1 MMRGAASREPREAA
15 PPFAIPDGSRREA
28 MNMFLYDTTLRD
40 GTQREGL
47 SLSVDDKV
55 KIARRL
61 DELGIHYLEG
71 GWPGSNPKDA
81 EFFRRIRQERLG
93 HAKVAAFGMTRRA
106 NGRGEDDPRLTALLE
121 AETAG
126 GTIVGE
132 SSTPHVG
139 RGLA

>member
-1 MMRGAASREPREAA
+1 
-15 PPFAIPDGSRREA
+15 
-28 MNMFLYDTTLRD
+28 MFLYDTKLRD
-40 GTQREGL
+40 GKEREGL

-93 HAKVAAFGMTRRA
+93 HAKIAAFGMTRRA
-106 NGRGEDDPRLTALLE
+106 NSRCEDDSSLTALLE
-121 AETAG
+121 AQTPLVTLG
-126 GTIVGE
+126 GK
-132 SSTPHVG
+132 SSTLHVERALGTSRDEKLPMISDTVGYFPPAG
-139 RGLA
+139 RGEVSVAD